1 VNVTLTTT
9 GDNPTLLVTG
19 GSVTLRNDVVQE
31 STGYADAAI
40 SVTGGS
46 VDLGSTGSP
55 GNNTINVNGSGQLV
69 QASGSGLVSTAG
81 DTFQT
86 NGTTISP
93 LTSTTLASSANPAF
107 FAQSVTLTATVAAL
121 TSNTSTPT
129 VSFFDQTSGTTLA
142 SVALS
147 SGVAKWTTS
156 SLTPGGH

>member
-1 VNVTLTTT
+1 
-9 GDNPTLLVTG
+9 
-19 GSVTLRNDVVQE
+19 RC
-31 STGYADAAI
+31 
-40 SVTGGS
+40 
-46 VDLGSTGSP
+46 STGSP

-121 TSNTSTPT
+121 TSNTSTPM

-142 SVALS
+142 SAALS

-156 SLTPGGH
+156 SLTPGGHNILAVYSGDSKFVTSSSSLVENVSSFSGFLATLSNNLSFNMNRVIP